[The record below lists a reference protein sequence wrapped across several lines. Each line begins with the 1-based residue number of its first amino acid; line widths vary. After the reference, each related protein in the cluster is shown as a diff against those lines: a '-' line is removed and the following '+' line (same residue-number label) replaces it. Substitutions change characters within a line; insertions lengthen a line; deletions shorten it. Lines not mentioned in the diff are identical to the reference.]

1 MCLGGVNLSIH
12 SRDVMHGLE
21 VTIAI
26 YGPVF
31 CCVMIVRSR
40 ARRHENIDPDGEL
53 GGAPARA
60 EVCKMKLALVSL
72 VCSRIINC

>member
-1 MCLGGVNLSIH
+1 MFGWCEFKIH

-21 VTIAI
+21 VRIAI
-26 YGPVF
+26 YMYGHVF

-40 ARRHENIDPDGEL
+40 VRRHENMPCRDGEL

-60 EVCKMKLALVSL
+60 EVCKMKLALVSF
-72 VCSRIINC
+72 NA